1 MCKYNIYIYIYL
13 HIYMYIYMYY
23 IHIYI
28 YISYIYIYICVFVC
42 VLESYPNSF
51 SCHRETLGCK
61 ELHER
66 HDAKGSCA
74 SGTLLVSVL
83 SLRGSG
89 VNKT

>member
-1 MCKYNIYIYIYL
+1 MYYIHTYIYIYI
-13 HIYMYIYMYY
+13 HIVYI
-23 IHIYI
+23 
-28 YISYIYIYICVFVC
+28 YIYIYICVFVC

-51 SCHRETLGCK
+51 SCHREKLGCK